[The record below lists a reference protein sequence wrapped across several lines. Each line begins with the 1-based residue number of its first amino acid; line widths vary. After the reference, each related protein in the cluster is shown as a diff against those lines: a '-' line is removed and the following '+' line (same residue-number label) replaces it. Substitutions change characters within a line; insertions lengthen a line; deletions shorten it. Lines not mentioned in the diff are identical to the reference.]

1 MCGAVGP
8 CSEGSC
14 AKMVGMG
21 EPISPTNAA
30 VDLRTIPRDS
40 RLVVRPGNQKIT
52 WPKGGFGPSVLNK
65 VMPWFEAFWVKH
77 KAYPKR
83 DSIEQEFGF
92 SQTQISEMESSK
104 LFLKSLERRG
114 IPAPSAV
121 DPFSGKPLGLTD
133 RQLAAIAILTNYHDQ
148 RAPVARLS
156 MLGVSEQELQGWMS
170 SEIFRAEL
178 QSRADEAFDNV
189 GVDAT
194 VNLARHVKNGNL
206 NAIKFYFEVTGR
218 AQSPEE
224 VNVKQA
230 MNILI
235 EAVQKHVKDSS
246 VLKAIADEVAEQRAM
261 KGL

>member
-1 MCGAVGP
+1 
-8 CSEGSC
+8 
-14 AKMVGMG
+14 MG
-21 EPISPTNAA
+21 EPISPTSTT
-30 VDLRTIPRDS
+30 VDLRTVPKDS
-40 RLVVRPGNQKIT
+40 RLVIRPGNNKVT

-65 VMPWFEAFWVKH
+65 VMPWFETYWVHH
-77 KAYPKR
+77 KRYPSR
-83 DSIEQEFGF
+83 DTIIQEFGF
-92 SQTQISEMESSK
+92 TNEQISSMESSK

-114 IPAPSAV
+114 ISEPQAV
-121 DPFSGKPLGLTD
+121 DPYSGKPLGLTD
-133 RQLAAIAILTNYHDQ
+133 RQIAAIAILVNYTDN

-156 MLGVSEQELQGWMS
+156 MLGVGEEELQGWMNN
-170 SEIFRAEL
+170 ELFKAEL
-178 QSRADEAFDNV
+178 TRRADEAFDHV

-206 NAIKFYFEVTGR
+206 NAIKFYYEVTGR

-235 EAVQKHVKDSS
+235 EAVQKHVKDPAI
-246 VLKAIADEVAEQRAM
+246 LKAISEEVAEQRNM

>member
-1 MCGAVGP
+1 MSGLSPVNAVPQG
-8 CSEGSC
+8 
-14 AKMVGMG
+14 
-21 EPISPTNAA
+21 
-30 VDLRTIPRDS
+30 PRDS

-65 VMPWFEAFWVKH
+65 VMPWFEAYWTRNKR
-77 KAYPKR
+77 YPPR
-83 DSIEQEFGF
+83 DTIIQEFGLDNK
-92 SQTQISEMESSK
+92 QISEMESSK

-114 IPAPSAV
+114 IAEPTIV

-133 RQLAAIAILTNYHDQ
+133 RQLAAIAILVNYHDT

-156 MLGVSEQELQGWMS
+156 MLGVSEEELQGWMS
-170 SEIFRAEL
+170 NEL
-178 QSRADEAFDNV
+178 FKTELTQRADEAFDNV

-224 VNVKQA
+224 INVKQA

-235 EAVQKHVKDSS
+235 EAVQKHVKDQT
-246 VLKAIADEVAEQRAM
+246 VLKAIADEVAEQRAL